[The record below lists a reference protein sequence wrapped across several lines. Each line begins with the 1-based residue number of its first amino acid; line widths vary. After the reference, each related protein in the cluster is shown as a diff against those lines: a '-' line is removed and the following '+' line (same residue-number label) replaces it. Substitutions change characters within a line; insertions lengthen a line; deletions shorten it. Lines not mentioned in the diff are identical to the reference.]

1 MKKILQALLFWSAS
15 LVCSNLQANDD
26 LFKVSSQCLYSG
38 DGKSFRNLSC
48 KIERLEVGSIY
59 FSDKLT
65 MNKVSFI
72 VSAGNV
78 TPSYTGE
85 ENATFSGDGIPEETV
100 KYFWLN
106 EQLKKTKD
114 TDEEAWVCFQRDNL
128 ETFCEPSYDQIF
140 NLKPKNHKLNNK
152 DNFINDKTYGAG
164 MYKVGVDIPAGE
176 YKVYATSR
184 DGTGTVFVSK
194 TSNYRDISN
203 MVHHE
208 IFNNH
213 TYVTVSEGQ
222 YLRVSFGKFELVK

>member
-1 MKKILQALLFWSAS
+1 MKKRLQVLLFLSAS
-15 LVCSNLQANDD
+15 LACSNLQANDD

-48 KIERLEVGSIY
+48 KIERLEVSPIY

-65 MNKVSFI
+65 INKASFI

-85 ENATFSGDGIPEETV
+85 ENATFSGNGIPEETV

-106 EQLKKTKD
+106 RQFRKT
-114 TDEEAWVCFQRDNL
+114 TDEADWICFQRGNL
-128 ETFCEPSYDQIF
+128 ETFCEPSYD
-140 NLKPKNHKLNNK
+140 KLFELERSTTANPS
-152 DNFINDKTYGAG
+152 IVQVYGAG
-164 MYKVGVDIPAGE
+164 TYKVGVDIPAGE

-222 YLRVSFGKFELVK
+222 YLRVNFGKFELVK